1 MAHPSQWV
9 TDFTTNHAAFKNWEV
24 DNKLEVSALT
34 ADAIKEKCGTD
45 KDSCA
50 ATGSCPSCDGCSI
63 AVSRVF
69 KTYEAY
75 LNSLFAATFKTH
87 SEAMFNRLHEANLAL
102 EA

>member
-9 TDFTTNHAAFKNWEV
+9 TDFTTNHAAFKNW
-24 DNKLEVSALT
+24 DSANKLEVSALA

-63 AVSRVF
+63 AISRVF

-87 SEAMFNRLHEANLAL
+87 SEAMFNRLHEANMLL
-102 EA
+102 D